1 MPRRKAAQNC
11 KILPWLSARA
21 DCSEG
26 RFLQLGNSLLL
37 SETFQKLSSGAQ
49 VLFLCMSMES
59 GGRREFTFPLSAAKK
74 YGLPPRSFRR
84 YVEELKQRGFIE
96 KQSMAN
102 LRQPN
107 EYRFSLAWKEEKP
120 P

>member
-1 MPRRKAAQNC
+1 MPRKKAAERC

-21 DCSEG
+21 DCREG
-26 RFLQLGNSLLL
+26 RFLQIGNSLLL
-37 SETFQKLSSGAQ
+37 SEPFQKLSCGAQ
-49 VLFLCMSMES
+49 ILFLCMSMEG
-59 GGRREFTFPLSAAKK
+59 GGRRDFTFPLSSATK
-74 YGLPPRSFRR
+74 YGFPPRSFRR
-84 YVEELKQRGFIE
+84 YVEELEQHGFVE

-107 EYRFSLAWKEEKP
+107 EYRFSFAWKSEKP